1 MTIRVQLNADEEIAL
16 KKKAQAAGIDVAAY
30 ALRVLRS
37 EAKRPSLDEL
47 LATMRARFAQSGMTD
62 DQVAEQYDA
71 EKHAQRAAR
80 RGKPF
85 DEQRSAG
92 APEIAELL

>member
-47 LATMRARFAQSGMTD
+47 LAPVRTNFAQSGLTD
-62 DQVAEQYDA
+62 EQIAQQYEV

-85 DEQRSAG
+85 DE
-92 APEIAELL
+92 

>member
-37 EAKRPSLDEL
+37 EANRPSLDEL
-47 LATMRARFAQSGMTD
+47 LAPVRAGFAQSGLTD
-62 DQVAEQYDA
+62 DQVAEQYEG
-71 EKHAQRAAR
+71 EKHAQRAAH

-85 DEQRSAG
+85 DE
-92 APEIAELL
+92 

>member
-16 KKKAQAAGIDVAAY
+16 KKKAEAAGIDVVAY
-30 ALRVLRS
+30 AQRVLRS

-47 LATMRARFAQSGMTD
+47 LAPVRTKFAQSGLTD
-62 DQVAEQYDA
+62 DQVAQQYEA
-71 EKHAQRAAR
+71 EKHARRAAR

-85 DEQRSAG
+85 DE
-92 APEIAELL
+92 